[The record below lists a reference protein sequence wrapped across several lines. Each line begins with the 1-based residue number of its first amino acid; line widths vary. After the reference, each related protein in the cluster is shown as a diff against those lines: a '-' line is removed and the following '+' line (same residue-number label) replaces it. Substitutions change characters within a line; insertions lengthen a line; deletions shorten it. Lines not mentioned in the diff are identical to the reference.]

1 MAAVKY
7 TSKRNL
13 RAGHAVDTEFEFTLK
28 LRDLTLSRTPDTDV
42 AKSLGG
48 NRETLRHK
56 TETKYNCTTIPLLG
70 TDIEDMEEFLS
81 STEGGE
87 GFDFDPVGAAG
98 DSPDQMRPMYLDT
111 NGYSKTR
118 AVKKGDGGLSDFFRF
133 TWRMVER

>member
-1 MAAVKY
+1 MSAVRY

-13 RAGHAVDTEFEFTLK
+13 RTGHAVDTVFEFTLQ
-28 LRDLTLSRTPDTDV
+28 LRDLTPSRPPDIDV
-42 AKSLGG
+42 AESLGG

-56 TETKYNCTTIPLLG
+56 SQTKYNCTTVPLLG

-87 GFDFDPVGAAG
+87 TFNFDPVGSAG
-98 DSPDQMRPMYLDT
+98 DSPDQMRPMYLDSR
-111 NGYSKTR
+111 GYTKSR

-133 TWRMVER
+133 TWRMVEK